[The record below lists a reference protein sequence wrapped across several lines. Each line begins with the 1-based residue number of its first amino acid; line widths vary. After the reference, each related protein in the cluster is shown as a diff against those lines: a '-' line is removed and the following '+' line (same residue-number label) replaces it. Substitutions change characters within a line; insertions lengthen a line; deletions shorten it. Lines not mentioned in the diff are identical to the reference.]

1 MAQFNELRRNMEAR
15 QDRMAQDVQNILGH
29 FENINPFGGD
39 ASVHS
44 GEDEEDDNDDLPYRF
59 GRIPRRRNND
69 EERLGKLKFTIP
81 KFDGGS
87 DLEAYLM
94 WELKVDKI
102 FHIHNYSEEK
112 KLAMASL
119 EFEDYALICF
129 SNGKEAVISSVKS
142 KPTVSSTTSIGS
154 TSRSRDIQCFKCG
167 GRGHVVRECPNNR
180 AIIVIEHGEFD
191 SASEV

>member
-1 MAQFNELRRNMEAR
+1 MSEINPEDCVTMAQFNELRRNMEAR

-44 GEDEEDDNDDLPYRF
+44 GEDEEDDNADLPYRF
-59 GRIPRRRNND
+59 GHIPRRRNND

-87 DLEAYLM
+87 DPEAYLM

-119 EFEDYALICF
+119 EFEDYALIWWEQLM
-129 SNGKEAVISSVKS
+129 NE
-142 KPTVSSTTSIGS
+142 
-154 TSRSRDIQCFKCG
+154 
-167 GRGHVVRECPNNR
+167 
-180 AIIVIEHGEFD
+180 
-191 SASEV
+191 

>member
-1 MAQFNELRRNMEAR
+1 MSEINPEDCVTMAQFNELRRNMEAR

-119 EFEDYALICF
+119 EFEDYALIWWEQLM
-129 SNGKEAVISSVKS
+129 NE
-142 KPTVSSTTSIGS
+142 
-154 TSRSRDIQCFKCG
+154 
-167 GRGHVVRECPNNR
+167 
-180 AIIVIEHGEFD
+180 
-191 SASEV
+191 